1 MQLVEWTNNK
11 GKKVMRYPVLYGK
24 ARKQEKREQAAE
36 RQAERDKLT
45 LEQKIAHAVPESKEH
60 RKLLSQIEKEKTS
73 GKNKSKKN

>member
-1 MQLVEWTNNK
+1 MQLVEWTNKK

-36 RQAERDKLT
+36 RQAERNKLT
-45 LEQKIAHAVPESKEH
+45 LEQKIAHAVLESKEH